1 MQWPKGF
8 RVDNPCDQ
16 IKLPKLKTLGFH
28 TWDETEIAQFEKRH
42 AIGTRARLALALLLY
57 TAQRRGDVVRMGRQH
72 LRDGVITVRQQKTGA
87 ELEIPAHAELR
98 SALAG
103 AADNLT
109 FLLTEKGRPFT
120 PAGFGNWF
128 RDRCTEAGL
137 PKNCAAHGLRK
148 AACRRLA
155 EAGCTVHQIAAISGH
170 QSLRE
175 IERYTKAVDQARLA
189 REAMERTRTDVG

>member
-1 MQWPKGF
+1 
-8 RVDNPCDQ
+8 
-16 IKLPKLKTLGFH
+16 
-28 TWDETEIAQFEKRH
+28 
-42 AIGTRARLALALLLY
+42 LY

-128 RDRCTEAGL
+128 RDRCREAGL